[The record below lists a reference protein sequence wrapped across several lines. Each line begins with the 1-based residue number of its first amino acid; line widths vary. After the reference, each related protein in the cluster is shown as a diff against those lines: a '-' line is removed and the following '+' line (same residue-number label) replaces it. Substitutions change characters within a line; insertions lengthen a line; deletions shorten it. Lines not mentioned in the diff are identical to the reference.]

1 MKPIQIIAFTL
12 VVFFTACENPKALP
26 NGKLRNSKWFCLS
39 ELNDTY
45 KATVRLE
52 FNGENNTG
60 NVEAYEDMDVLPSCV
75 CNGNYKLNED
85 RKTLTISGISN
96 ENCPWMARL
105 NGTYTFS
112 KDDKMLRFNNGDI
125 IIATAN

>member
-1 MKPIQIIAFTL
+1 MKPIQLIALITA
-12 VVFFTACENPKALP
+12 VFFTACGDPNALP
-26 NGKLRNSKWFCLS
+26 NGRLTNSKWFCLN
-39 ELNDTY
+39 ELTNSY
-45 KATVRLE
+45 KATVRLK

-75 CNGNYKLNED
+75 CNGSYKLNED
-85 RKTLTISGISN
+85 RKTLIISGVSN

-105 NGTYTFS
+105 NGTYIFS
-112 KDDKMLRFNNGDI
+112 KDDKMLRFNNGAI